1 MYKHWQD
8 ARSMLGVRLYMLFV
22 YLLLLILN
30 YILFVTLDF
39 SFQLKLVLLKE
50 FVIIRG
56 FRRKDITPKKVEF
69 SCVDEISE
77 V

>member
-1 MYKHWQD
+1 MIN
-8 ARSMLGVRLYMLFV
+8 VRCKIV
-22 YLLLLILN
+22 HAICVPAT

-56 FRRKDITPKKVEF
+56 FCRKDITQKKL
-69 SCVDEISE
+69 
-77 V
+77 